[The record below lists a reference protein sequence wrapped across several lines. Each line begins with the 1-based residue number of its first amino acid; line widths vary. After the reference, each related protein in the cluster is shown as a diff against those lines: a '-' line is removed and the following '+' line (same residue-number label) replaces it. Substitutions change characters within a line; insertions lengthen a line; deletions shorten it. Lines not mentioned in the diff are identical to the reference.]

1 MNQAQQITIEKIIEF
16 AANNNDII
24 AILLCGSIADGTET
38 DNSDVDIIVIITDDS
53 FQKRILKKEYFWGS
67 DFDRNEFPVEIDG
80 KILPESFLH
89 DVWKNGSENIQS
101 TVSNAKLLYS
111 KNNILDFL
119 VPERIMSDN
128 YKTEQIRKFYSMMK
142 SSRFSFNKSGGNIF
156 YLHKLIHD
164 TIYYA
169 CRLVLT
175 YNNLYFPCVKNVFK
189 EISKCKAVPDN
200 FEDRIKK
207 LLSTYSES
215 DLDDFYQSVDVF
227 IQDYH
232 FDNKIRKGYVIE
244 NELFWFFNVKP
255 YYEI

>member
-1 MNQAQQITIEKIIEF
+1 MNQAQQITIDKIIEF
-16 AANNNDII
+16 AGNNKDIL
-24 AILLCGSIADGTET
+24 AVLLCGSIADGTGT
-38 DNSDVDIIVIITDDS
+38 DNSDVDVIVITTDDS
-53 FQKRILKKEYFWGS
+53 FQKNRLNKEYFWGS
-67 DFDRNEFPVEIDG
+67 DFDSNAFPVEVDG
-80 KILPESFLH
+80 KILPESFLY

-101 TVSNAKLLYS
+101 TLSKAKLIYS
-111 KNNILDFL
+111 KDNILNFT
-119 VPERIMSDN
+119 VPAGEMSDN

-142 SSRFSFNKSGGNIF
+142 SSRFGYDKTNGNIF

-175 YNNLYFPCVKNVFK
+175 YNGRYFPCVKNVLK
-189 EISKCKAVPDN
+189 EISQCKAVPDN
-200 FEDRIKK
+200 FEDRINK

-215 DLDDFYQSVDVF
+215 DLEDFYQTVDLF

-255 YYEI
+255 YHEI